1 MTDAFRFPNCSI
13 PEMLAQSIPQHATHR
28 AIVFGER
35 ILDFATFG
43 ALSDRVAAGLCARGV
58 HPGDRVGLY
67 CVNSDAF
74 ALAYFGIVKAGATVV
89 PINLL
94 LNPREVAFVLKD
106 AGATAL
112 IFHDLFTEAV
122 CGIRGDLPAL
132 DLAVCMG
139 KNQSH
144 DTDCPWTELLETC
157 GDPPQLRLNPA
168 EDVAV
173 ILYTSGTTG
182 RPKGAMLT
190 HRNLI
195 ANTCSIKAALHLEPG
210 RDVILVVLPMFHAF
224 AATVGMLFP
233 LLHGCTL
240 VPLPRF
246 EPEQVAQTIAAVGAT
261 IFPAVPSMFN
271 VMLRLRDEFI
281 PKLDSLKFAVSGGAA
296 MPVEVM
302 KQFEARF
309 GKLIYEGDGPTECS
323 PVTCVNPIYGRRKL
337 GTVGLPIPGVAMK
350 IMDENGRELPRG
362 MIGEICVQGP
372 NVMKGYWN
380 QPEET
385 GASFFGEWFR
395 TGDLGTEDDD
405 GYFSILDRK
414 KDMVIVNGM
423 NVYPR
428 IIEEVL
434 YRHPAIKEAAVVGE
448 AHKLHGEIPIAHVV
462 CEDGSD
468 LSATQVKSFC
478 QDHLGRHEI
487 PRKVLFMESL
497 PKNSAG
503 KINKRALRRQ
513 GEIERGID
521 IKVRKQTN

>member
-1 MTDAFRFPNCSI
+1 MTGEFSFPNCSI
-13 PEMLAQSIPQHATHR
+13 PEMLQQSISQHATHR

-35 ILDFATFG
+35 TLDFATFG
-43 ALSDRVAAGLCARGV
+43 ELSDRVAAGLYTRGIGK
-58 HPGDRVGLY
+58 GDRVGLY
-67 CVNSDAF
+67 CINSDAF

-94 LNPREVAFVLKD
+94 LNPREISYVLQD
-106 AGATAL
+106 AGTKAL
-112 IFHDLFTEAV
+112 IYHELFADAV
-122 CGIRGDLPAL
+122 SAIRDEVPGLNLCVCLGEKKSQPTDLPW
-132 DLAVCMG
+132 
-139 KNQSH
+139 
-144 DTDCPWTELLETC
+144 PELLNSPGAAPDIPFE
-157 GDPPQLRLNPA
+157 PA
-168 EDVAV
+168 DDIAV

-195 ANTCSIKAALHLEPG
+195 ANTCSIRKALHLEPG
-210 RDVILVVLPMFHAF
+210 KDIILVVLPMFHAF

-246 EPEQVAQTIAAVGAT
+246 EPELVAQTIAKVGAT
-261 IFPAVPSMFN
+261 IFPAVPSMYN

-281 PKLDSLKFAVSGGAA
+281 PKLSSLRFAVSGGAA
-296 MPVEVM
+296 MPVEIM
-302 KQFEARF
+302 KQFEERF

-323 PVTCVNPIYGRRKL
+323 PVTCVNPIDGRRKL
-337 GTVGLPIPGVAMK
+337 GTVGKSIPGVAMK
-350 IMDENGRELPRG
+350 IMNESGQEIPHDTV
-362 MIGEICVQGP
+362 GEICVQGP

-380 QPEET
+380 HPEET
-385 GASFFGEWFR
+385 RAAFFGSWFR
-395 TGDLGTEDDD
+395 TGDLGTEDAD

-434 YRHPAIKEAAVVGE
+434 YRHPAIREAAVVGE
-448 AHKLHGEIPIAHVV
+448 PHKLHGEIPIAHVV
-462 CEDGSD
+462 CEEGND
-468 LSATQVKSFC
+468 LNAAQVKSFC

-487 PRKVLFMESL
+487 PRKVFFMESL

-503 KINKRALRRQ
+503 KIHKRALRRQ
-513 GEIERGID
+513 GEVERGID
-521 IKVRKQTN
+521 IQGDLKT

>member
-1 MTDAFRFPNCSI
+1 MTTTFSFPNDSI
-13 PEMLAQSIPQHATHR
+13 PDMLRQNIAQHATHR

-35 ILDFATFG
+35 TLDFATFG
-43 ALSDRVAAGLCARGV
+43 ELSDRVAAGLSAQGIRK
-58 HPGDRVGLY
+58 GDRVGLY

-74 ALAYFGIVKAGATVV
+74 AVAYFGIVKAGATVV

-94 LNPREVAFVLKD
+94 LNPREVAFVLQD
-106 AGATAL
+106 AGAKAV
-112 IFHDLFTEAV
+112 IYHELFADAV
-122 CGIRGDLPAL
+122 SAIRGDIPDL
-132 DLAVCMG
+132 DLCVCVG
-139 KNQSH
+139 EKRSRP
-144 DTDCPWTELLETC
+144 TDLPWPELLNC
-157 GDPPQLRLNPA
+157 PQAVPNIRFDPA
-168 EDVAV
+168 DDVAV

-195 ANTCSIKAALHLEPG
+195 SNTCSIKAALHLEPG
-210 RDVILVVLPMFHAF
+210 KDVILVVLPMFHAF

-246 EPEQVAQTIAAVGAT
+246 EPELVANTIAAVEAT
-261 IFPAVPSMFN
+261 IFAAVPSMFN

-281 PKLDSLKFAVSGGAA
+281 PKFHSLKFAVSGGAA
-296 MPVEVM
+296 MPVEIM
-302 KQFEARF
+302 KQFEERF

-323 PVTCVNPIYGRRKL
+323 PVTCVNPIHGRRKV

-350 IMDENGRELPRG
+350 IMDESGQEIPRG
-362 MIGEICVQGP
+362 TVGEICVQGP

-380 QPEET
+380 HPEET
-385 GASFFGEWFR
+385 RAAFFGPWFR
-395 TGDLGTEDDD
+395 TGDLGTEDED

-434 YRHPAIKEAAVVGE
+434 YRHPAIREAAVVGE
-448 AHKLHGEIPIAHVV
+448 PHKLHGEIPIGYVV
-462 CEDGSD
+462 CEEGND
-468 LSATQVKSFC
+468 LSAAQVKSFC

-487 PRKVLFMESL
+487 PRKIFFLESL

-503 KINKRALRRQ
+503 KIHKRALRRQ
-513 GEIERGID
+513 GEMERGID
-521 IKVRKQTN
+521 IQGAT